1 MNDDEIARRK
11 GLTFAQAEGA
21 EPLPAQLKRTEIS
34 RQLRAA
40 LWVYIYGELQDTA
53 ERDTWTYV
61 GDPWRTVLKNVHVY
75 LFHQPADEFDTRF
88 KDAAE
93 AVKAVFMEGDYVLIY
108 GWLQDVLRSR
118 AIPDFDRR
126 IDAILK
132 YCRSA
137 YRVVAPDVIAPV
149 GSDQEAETVGKA
161 LSDLNSAG
169 LRGSREHLKAAAAEL
184 SAGHFADS
192 VREAFRLLNP
202 LFACLRPMATSA
214 RHWPSSKQRRTCM
227 AR

>member
-1 MNDDEIARRK
+1 
-11 GLTFAQAEGA
+11 
-21 EPLPAQLKRTEIS
+21 
-34 RQLRAA
+34 
-40 LWVYIYGELQDTA
+40 LQDTA

-118 AIPDFDRR
+118 AIPDFGQAHRC
-126 IDAILK
+126 
-132 YCRSA
+132 YSQ
-137 YRVVAPDVIAPV
+137 VIV
-149 GSDQEAETVGKA
+149 GRPIGGCTGCHRPGGLGSEAETVGKA

-169 LRGSREHLKAAAAEL
+169 LREAVNTSR
-184 SAGHFADS
+184 
-192 VREAFRLLNP
+192 P
-202 LFACLRPMATSA
+202 LRQNECGPFCG
-214 RHWPSSKQRRTCM
+214 
-227 AR
+227 

>member
-40 LWVYIYGELQDTA
+40 LWAYIYGELQDTA

-93 AVKAVFMEGDYVLIY
+93 AVKAVFMQGDYVHQQ
-108 GWLQDVLRSR
+108 GTVD
-118 AIPDFDRR
+118 
-126 IDAILK
+126 
-132 YCRSA
+132 RSA
-137 YRVVAPDVIAPV
+137 QIKR
-149 GSDQEAETVGKA
+149 GTEARGLHDSRKPA
-161 LSDLNSAG
+161 HASGFRGLIWAG
-169 LRGSREHLKAAAAEL
+169 
-184 SAGHFADS
+184 
-192 VREAFRLLNP
+192 
-202 LFACLRPMATSA
+202 
-214 RHWPSSKQRRTCM
+214 
-227 AR
+227 